1 MDIKINDKC
10 LFLLTERHR
19 YKVAY
24 GGRGS
29 GKSYSFADALLIK
42 SLEKKRRILCARQ
55 LQTSIRDSV
64 HKLLSDRIDALG
76 LTPYFEITREQ
87 IRAYNGSEFIFK
99 GVQNN
104 VQEIKS
110 TEGIDICWCEEA
122 ASITQESWDVLIPTI
137 RKEGAEVWITFNP
150 DREEDPTYKMFVKQ
164 PVDDCKAVL
173 MNYNDNPFFPETL
186 RKEMEY
192 CKRVDFSK
200 YENVW
205 LGQPATQTDVQVFRG
220 KFEQK
225 EFETP
230 ENVQFYWG
238 CDWGFSCL
246 VGDTKIK
253 TQRGN
258 IPIKDISVGDYV
270 LTRDGY
276 KKVLFTKNKGI
287 QPVFKVSFGKKSL
300 IATGDHR
307 IYTANGWKCVKDLKS
322 EEKVCILKLS
332 LTGVF
337 INAIQ
342 TASTRIIFIL
352 KKVVEKKKGFII
364 GTFGSFIMAQFRK
377 VMSFITLTSTRL
389 TIPLKT
395 LFASRLLNIQK
406 SIIKK
411 GLVRFP
417 LKLWQNTEK
426 KTGIHTKIGQ
436 NEERSL
442 YKQHKIDAEF
452 VKNAE
457 ESTRSQMFI
466 KNIVAR
472 IVERVQTLVQV
483 KKNIFVKFAENTLR
497 QVRIIGVK
505 PVQTNARISCQP
517 LTDKKEVFDITV
529 ENGEFFA
536 NGILVHNCDPTVL
549 VRCFIKDKCLYIDH
563 EAYGVGVEMDELPQ
577 LFDSIPDSR
586 KWVIR
591 ADCAR
596 PETIAYVK
604 RHGFNCIGAEKWK
617 GSIEDGIEYIRSFEK
632 IYIHPRCKHTYDEFK
647 FYSYKKDRISGD
659 ILPIIVDAWNHC
671 IDGLRYALQP
681 YIKNKGKM
689 IINND
694 WDVDY

>member
-42 SLEKKRRILCARQ
+42 ALEKKRRILCARQ

-104 VQEIKS
+104 IQEIKS

-137 RKEGAEVWITFNP
+137 RKEGAEIWITFNP
-150 DREEDPTYKMFVKQ
+150 DREEDPTYKMFIKQ

-186 RKEMEY
+186 RKEMDY
-192 CKRVDFSK
+192 CKRVDFQK

-238 CDWGFSCL
+238 CDWGFS
-246 VGDTKIK
+246 
-253 TQRGN
+253 
-258 IPIKDISVGDYV
+258 S
-270 LTRDGY
+270 
-276 KKVLFTKNKGI
+276 
-287 QPVFKVSFGKKSL
+287 
-300 IATGDHR
+300 
-307 IYTANGWKCVKDLKS
+307 
-322 EEKVCILKLS
+322 
-332 LTGVF
+332 
-337 INAIQ
+337 
-342 TASTRIIFIL
+342 
-352 KKVVEKKKGFII
+352 
-364 GTFGSFIMAQFRK
+364 
-377 VMSFITLTSTRL
+377 
-389 TIPLKT
+389 
-395 LFASRLLNIQK
+395 
-406 SIIKK
+406 
-411 GLVRFP
+411 
-417 LKLWQNTEK
+417 
-426 KTGIHTKIGQ
+426 
-436 NEERSL
+436 
-442 YKQHKIDAEF
+442 
-452 VKNAE
+452 
-457 ESTRSQMFI
+457 
-466 KNIVAR
+466 
-472 IVERVQTLVQV
+472 
-483 KKNIFVKFAENTLR
+483 
-497 QVRIIGVK
+497 
-505 PVQTNARISCQP
+505 
-517 LTDKKEVFDITV
+517 
-529 ENGEFFA
+529 
-536 NGILVHNCDPTVL
+536 DPTVL
-549 VRCFIKDKCLYIDH
+549 VRCFIKDKCLYIDR

-604 RHGFNCIGAEKWK
+604 RHGFNCIAAEKWK
-617 GSIEDGIEYIRSFEK
+617 GSIEDGIEYMRSFEK
-632 IYIHPRCKHTYDEFK
+632 IYIHPRCKHTYDECK

-671 IDGLRYALQP
+671 LIAGTMILTDKGEKPIEDIKKGDYVLTRAGYKSVIWAGVSDRNRIVYEVKTNAGNAIVGTENHKVWTGRGFLRIDELRVGEVVLSNDKGFAFTKISSIKKYGFSDKVYDLEVADCHEFFANGILVHNCIDGLRYALQP

-694 WDVDY
+694 WGDDF